1 MLLGVRPIPG
11 AAGGATTVS
20 GTVIS
25 SDPTVTALHVLVNG
39 AAATVTA
46 GGAFSARAVIGTG
59 PLTIVARD
67 NLRRSTTLKRYFT
80 TMTGLFPPCDGAD
93 LVSQNQDVNAIT
105 NFGMFLPA
113 LAQGTFNARRT
124 IPLKLAG
131 ALAGVAVTSA
141 NTTTPPRLVGLVK
154 AAQGLP
160 PTALPPPSQTVFS
173 SSGGQWIAN
182 FSTKGLSA
190 GTYVVQI
197 QFWDG
202 RILEAALV
210 LK

>member
-1 MLLGVRPIPG
+1 
-11 AAGGATTVS
+11 
-20 GTVIS
+20 
-25 SDPTVTALHVLVNG
+25 
-39 AAATVTA
+39 
-46 GGAFSARAVIGTG
+46 
-59 PLTIVARD
+59 
-67 NLRRSTTLKRYFT
+67 
-80 TMTGLFPPCDGAD
+80 MTGLFPPCDGAD

-105 NFGMFLPA
+105 NWGILLPA
-113 LAQGTFNARRT
+113 LAQETFNTRRT

-160 PTALPPPSQTVFS
+160 PTALRRRARPFS
-173 SSGGQWIAN
+173 APAAASDRQLQHQGA
-182 FSTKGLSA
+182 LRRHLRRA
-190 GTYVVQI
+190 D

-202 RILEAALV
+202 RILETALV